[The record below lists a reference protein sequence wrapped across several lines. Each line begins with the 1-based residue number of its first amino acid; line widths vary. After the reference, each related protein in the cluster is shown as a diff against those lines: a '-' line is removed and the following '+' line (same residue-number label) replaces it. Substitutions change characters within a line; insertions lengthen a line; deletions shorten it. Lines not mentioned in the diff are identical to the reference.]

1 MIATLD
7 NVIQLELAQLQS
19 VSIPFLHQHNVT
31 LTVLRLDKI
40 HSLISGNKWFKLKY
54 SLQDALVKN
63 YTQIVTVGGAYSNHI
78 LATAAACQVL
88 GLDAI
93 GIIRGERNSA
103 LSCTLEQAEKLG
115 MKLDFVSRSIY
126 SNKELLYHC
135 FKVHLL
141 QQRIVISEIAI

>member
-54 SLQDALVKN
+54 SLQDALAKR
-63 YTQIVTVGGAYSNHI
+63 YSQIVTVGGAYSNHI
-78 LATAAACQVL
+78 LATAAACHAL
-88 GLDAI
+88 GLQSI
-93 GIIRGERNSA
+93 GAIRGEEQSPR
-103 LSCTLEQAEKLG
+103 SCTLQEAEKL
-115 MKLDFVSRSIY
+115 
-126 SNKELLYHC
+126 
-135 FKVHLL
+135 
-141 QQRIVISEIAI
+141 